1 MIIIAQWF
9 LILQITAAFAWLFS
23 GVLIIELHGG
33 FSGHLVKIKPLLLLL
48 IGFIG
53 LGCGEPRSGLYS
65 PLPIPDKP
73 WQHISMDFVLGL
85 PRTLRQHDSIMVVVD
100 RFPRCP
106 ILFHVTKLMMHQ
118 SCCNISQEIVRLHGI
133 RLNCVGGRQI
143 CELFRK
149 HCGQRWAQSLCFL
162 WDMVLPHA
170 EFAFNNYINRTTV
183 HSIQV
188 VYGFRPNTPLDVNS
202 LPLPPCQLGTNA
214 YVIELPSKFGI
225 SPVFNIEDLT
235 EFKGD
240 VDENSAIPLPE
251 ATPVLRV
258 PESTTPR
265 DEIAAIL
272 DHQFVTTRRGGYY
285 KFLVQWK
292 NRPNSDSVWL
302 QASEVKR
309 LHPHLFD
316 AYIHENL
323 PESSSSGEPAIDANL
338 QIRGKDIP

>member
-1 MIIIAQWF
+1 MRDIHEECKRRLTIH
-9 LILQITAAFAWLFS
+9 TNSYAASANA
-23 GVLIIELHGG
+23 
-33 FSGHLVKIKPLLLLL
+33 KRK
-48 IGFIG
+48 
-53 LGCGEPRSGLYS
+53 
-65 PLPIPDKP
+65 D
-73 WQHISMDFVLGL
+73 
-85 PRTLRQHDSIMVVVD
+85 RQ
-100 RFPRCP
+100 F
-106 ILFHVTKLMMHQ
+106 
-118 SCCNISQEIVRLHGI
+118 NEG
-133 RLNCVGGRQI
+133 
-143 CELFRK
+143 
-149 HCGQRWAQSLCFL
+149 
-162 WDMVLPHA
+162 DMVLVRLRPERFPPGSFTKLHA
-170 EFAFNNYINRTTV
+170 RRA
-183 HSIQV
+183 
-188 VYGFRPNTPLDVNS
+188 GPFRVIKK
-202 LPLPPCQLGTNA
+202 LGTNA

-258 PESTTPR
+258 PASTAPR

-302 QASEVKR
+302 QASEVQR
-309 LHPHLFD
+309 LHPHLFE
-316 AYIHENL
+316 AYIRENL